1 MTHGRKIATILTLG
15 TIGAFVG
22 MTAASAGGGGH
33 CEPTES
39 SGTRV
44 ELSGACFTPTTL
56 FVDPGQTIA
65 FVNRDP
71 IAHNVSGSGWG
82 HYEDMDGGDRY
93 TTSFAD
99 EGVYAYACT
108 LHPGMTGSIVVGE
121 AGSSASIA
129 AVDSGPVAASA
140 LPTSEDDAWITAGAI
155 GIAIGAAAGTGV
167 AAVRRRAA
175 SASS

>member
-1 MTHGRKIATILTLG
+1 MTHGRKIATILALG

-39 SGTRV
+39 GGTRV

-82 HYEDMDGGDRY
+82 HYEDM
-93 TTSFAD
+93 
-99 EGVYAYACT
+99 
-108 LHPGMTGSIVVGE
+108 M
-121 AGSSASIA
+121 SA
-129 AVDSGPVAASA
+129 
-140 LPTSEDDAWITAGAI
+140 TA
-155 GIAIGAAAGTGV
+155 T
-167 AAVRRRAA
+167 RRRSPTKVCTPTPARCTPA
-175 SASS
+175 